1 MKNNDNVTFSNN
13 METVKKK
20 YTLSGAAIAEMVC
33 SVVLLIA
40 LSQPWVKNEVS
51 GESISLIE
59 AGGIAFFYAGVFM
72 FNIILKYFK
81 RSRWMSW
88 VTATVAI
95 LMHTELGANHI
106 NSNYHTTQCTPAI
119 GEQIVFIVGVILL
132 AIVFL
137 SWIAS
142 IGVSVVRAY
151 RDKQYFSV
159 YSSCLGLFSLC
170 FIALLLFGVALT
182 GSTDE
187 FFEVTH
193 NPFLKVVIVFFMVG
207 LVVFFCWAIIGGI
220 IWIIRK
226 IRGTTNSSD
235 SQTIYK
241 IDTQKEAIP
250 SIRQKDNSI
259 IQQEET
265 TLNPESIHGN
275 DQESETSKKNNST
288 LIYAISGI
296 IAVALIGIISFF
308 AFGKSKQS
316 DNVLGLQKPTWKK
329 FVVVNGDD
337 AYLYRQP
344 DTNSDELKNSGCDGD
359 CDHIYVWTEADL
371 QEGYHIQNNVVSNGV
386 VYPVVEETSGWYKVH
401 ISQYNVRE
409 AWIKKSACT
418 EVKPEP
424 ITTETIKKMSYGWEN
439 YRFVEEGKYK
449 DMFFR
454 TYEMFAGHDV
464 QMGVLDNGVLLAST
478 AATDVTVCYELEDS
492 LRWVDT
498 SDTSNGD
505 FAIYKLAITDKQCK
519 DEFLDD
525 PHLDPSK
532 LSDADIE
539 TLVTTFK
546 PGKKEGVNAYYY
558 FPTVKGKDIIRF
570 TIYPDEST
578 STDNNETTTS
588 NDKENVSDYKVEGN
602 VLYAKMGEEW
612 IATGITSED
621 FEIMIDKKYDLDNDG
636 NMEAIVYEAEEHG
649 LCWPF
654 IVYYDKE
661 RSSFKKTEN
670 LEFNS
675 MPTTQ
680 TSTDGNVQLLQRE
693 GIRWI
698 VYSFREGNLKRI
710 EDRTKDVGRVRTTL
724 RMDDL
729 FANDGTGNKTISI
742 DIDGDGEEES
752 VTIHRDETHA
762 GGYGSYMSIYV
773 IRWQDGREIGNENY
787 SVVSG
792 ATIKILEVSHNGM
805 PDIIADNYLQRW
817 NGSDYESWVWDGEK
831 LKKE

>member
-1 MKNNDNVTFSNN
+1 MKKINIPIETWFSAILAAMVFIPMMETTVTMGIMGQVRSVSTTVTLYDYMTTLFKDAVSTDNVSF
-13 METVKKK
+13 
-20 YTLSGAAIAEMVC
+20 
-33 SVVLLIA
+33 
-40 LSQPWVKNEVS
+40 NE
-51 GESISLIE
+51 
-59 AGGIAFFYAGVFM
+59 F
-72 FNIILKYFK
+72 
-81 RSRWMSW
+81 
-88 VTATVAI
+88 
-95 LMHTELGANHI
+95 I
-106 NSNYHTTQCTPAI
+106 NSNGAALIVCWLLLNAVLQALRRHISIITIIISFALAMFCFGGIDASGNKTDGNMFAMVNMEHQPLI
-119 GEQIVFIVGVILL
+119 GLFIN
-132 AIVFL
+132 
-137 SWIAS
+137 
-142 IGVSVVRAY
+142 IGVSVVL
-151 RDKQYFSV
+151 FV
-159 YSSCLGLFSLC
+159 SSLKTMFVDLWK
-170 FIALLLFGVALT
+170 
-182 GSTDE
+182 GSRW
-187 FFEVTH
+187 
-193 NPFLKVVIVFFMVG
+193 LYY
-207 LVVFFCWAIIGGI
+207 
-220 IWIIRK
+220 K
-226 IRGTTNSSD
+226 IRGIEPPQKTTEKDEAKEQAPSVIEKNNEENNVSAEIKT
-235 SQTIYK
+235 SQK
-241 IDTQKEAIP
+241 QKTKPSEA
-250 SIRQKDNSI
+250 
-259 IQQEET
+259 T
-265 TLNPESIHGN
+265 ESPN
-275 DQESETSKKNNST
+275 SKKWG
-288 LIYAISGI
+288 YAIGGI

-329 FVVVNGDD
+329 FVIVNGDD

-359 CDHIYVWTEADL
+359 CDQIYVWTEADL

-386 VYPVVEETSGWYKVH
+386 VYPVVEETSDWYKVH

-478 AATDVTVCYELEDS
+478 AATDVTVCYKLEDS
-492 LRWVDT
+492 LKWVDT
-498 SDTSNGD
+498 SDASNED

-578 STDNNETTTS
+578 STGNNETTTS
-588 NDKENVSDYKVEGN
+588 NDKENVCDYKVEGN

-612 IATGITSED
+612 TATGITSED

-654 IVYYDKE
+654 IVYYDKD

-670 LEFNS
+670 LEFNN